1 MSNEDKVFTKLSLA
15 AIGTYMFLYVLIDII
30 ESIFGVVI

>member
-15 AIGTYMFLYVLIDII
+15 AFGTYMFLYVLIDII
-30 ESIFGVVI
+30 EAIFGVMI

>member
-15 AIGTYMFLYVLIDII
+15 ACGTYMFLYVLIDII
-30 ESIFGVVI
+30 SEIFGVII